1 MSEDTSRS
9 AGIGATGL
17 REDILHHDPLLDCLV
32 ELTRIHGRPSTRA
45 ALVSGLPLDKGVL
58 SPSLFARAAGRAG
71 LSAKVSR
78 RSLERIDAVLLPAV
92 LLLVNEEACVLLGWD
107 ETGENARLLF
117 PETGQGTVQMT
128 REALAARYTGIAI
141 FARPHF
147 RFDTRTPQVGEVKLR
162 HWFWGTLSEQWPVYR
177 DVLGAALLINLL
189 ALAMP
194 LFTMNVYD
202 RVVPNR
208 AMETLWVLALAG
220 C

>member
-9 AGIGATGL
+9 TGIGVAGL

-45 ALVSGLPLDKGVL
+45 ALVSGLPLEKGVL

-78 RSLERIDAVLLPAV
+78 RPLDRIDEALLPAV
-92 LLLVNEEACVLLGWD
+92 LLLANEEACVLLGWD
-107 ETGENARLLF
+107 EAGQNARLLF
-117 PETGQGTVQMT
+117 PETGQGTVHMT

-147 RFDTRTPQVGEVKLR
+147 RFDSRTP
-162 HWFWGTLSEQWPVYR
+162 
-177 DVLGAALLINLL
+177 
-189 ALAMP
+189 
-194 LFTMNVYD
+194 
-202 RVVPNR
+202 
-208 AMETLWVLALAG
+208 
-220 C
+220 